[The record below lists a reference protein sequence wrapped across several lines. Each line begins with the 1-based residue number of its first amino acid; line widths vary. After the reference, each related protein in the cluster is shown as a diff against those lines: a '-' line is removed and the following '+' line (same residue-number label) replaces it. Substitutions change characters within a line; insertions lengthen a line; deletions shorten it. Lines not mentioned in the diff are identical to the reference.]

1 MCVDSGDYHVLI
13 LGVIMCV
20 DSGGYLSCV
29 LILGDIMYVDSGD
42 GYANLELTEQ
52 CMARNDVRS

>member
-1 MCVDSGDYHVLI
+1 MLI
-13 LGVIMCV
+13 LGAIMCV